1 MRHILSV
8 TLLLVIVMTADASTR
23 KKDRVKEPKGGV
35 DCAEWKYGR
44 CVPSSGDCGAGQR
57 EATCS
62 ELTHTHTHTHTRKH
76 KCKVPCNWK
85 KDFGADCKYKFGR
98 WAECDAA
105 VGTKSRM
112 GTLKKA
118 LFNAEC
124 LATIKVS
131 KPCAPKTKSKP
142 AKKGRAREN

>member
-23 KKDRVKEPKGGV
+23 KKDKVKEPKSGA

-44 CVPSSGDCGAGQR
+44 CVPTNGDCGAGVR
-57 EATCS
+57 EATCNQQ
-62 ELTHTHTHTHTRKH
+62 TKKH

-98 WAECDAA
+98 WAECDSTT
-105 VGTKSRM
+105 GTKSRS
-112 GTLKKA
+112 GTLKKV
-118 LFNAEC
+118 LFNADC
-124 LATIKVS
+124 QATIKVS

-142 AKKGRAREN
+142 AKKGKGKEN